1 MFDVELL
8 DDLISCRI
16 IYYCIFHF
24 HVLGM
29 VFADLMLFV
38 LEPYI
43 DPRNF
48 FRYLFIRDLV
58 HFQGDL
64 VTLDQYGTFVLKLRQ
79 LEL

>member
-16 IYYCIFHF
+16 IYYSIFHF

-29 VFADLMLFV
+29 VFADLMIFV

-43 DPRNF
+43 DPGNF
-48 FRYLFIRDLV
+48 LWLLFIRVLL

-64 VTLDQYGTFVLKLRQ
+64 VTLD
-79 LEL
+79 

>member
-16 IYYCIFHF
+16 IYYSILHF

-29 VFADLMLFV
+29 VFAHLMLFV

-43 DPRNF
+43 DPGYF
-48 FRYLFIRDLV
+48 L
-58 HFQGDL
+58 
-64 VTLDQYGTFVLKLRQ
+64 
-79 LEL
+79 